1 MLCISDNP
9 IPAALPRCQA
19 APAQLRL
26 GACEKGTGSLL
37 ARMKNKLLKI
47 GEGKKRRDFFHLLG
61 HPAVL

>member
-19 APAQLRL
+19 APPQLRL

-37 ARMKNKLLKI
+37 ARMKNNLLKV
-47 GEGKKRRDFFHLLG
+47 GEGKKGFFHLLW